1 MTTLWLHDIDRQ
13 IWEEE
18 LAEFVPQEIFDAH
31 SHIYP
36 EIKSTAKGTGEEPFP
51 VSTMEILD
59 HIDSLFL
66 PGRKVH
72 RIAFGNPVVPGSH
85 EEINAFVAKEV
96 QADPESAALML
107 VRPDVS
113 PESIDHQIQ
122 AYGFVGFKPYRI
134 FSSTGDVVECRIPD
148 FMPENQLEVA
158 NRYGLM
164 ITLHLSKSKSIADPD
179 NLSDLEYL
187 TNKYP
192 RIKWILAHCARSYY
206 DRPLLRAKD
215 RLCRIPN
222 LWYDISSVCD
232 TDAMAI
238 LLEIAGVE
246 RVMYGSDDLPV
257 GVTRGKYITFAY
269 AWAEL
274 NDKNHMLGLSHCQPD
289 MTVVRY
295 ESLRA
300 FSRACRRFGFGA
312 AEREKLF
319 YANAKNLIELVRSAK

>member
-1 MTTLWLHDIDRQ
+1 MTTLWLRDIDRQ

-18 LAEFVPQEIFDAH
+18 LAEFVPQEIFDTH
-31 SHIYP
+31 THIYP
-36 EIKSTAKGTGEEPFP
+36 YVKVEPGTSEPAYP
-51 VSTMEILD
+51 VSTKAILD
-59 HIDSLFL
+59 QIDSQFL

-72 RIAFGNPVVPGSH
+72 RIAFGNPVLPGSQ

-96 QADPESAALML
+96 QADPESAAQML
-107 VRPDVS
+107 VRPETS

-134 FSSTGDVVECRIPD
+134 FSSTGDVVECRITD
-148 FMPENQLEVA
+148 FLPENQLEVA

-192 RIKWILAHCARSYY
+192 HIKWILAHCARSYY
-206 DRPLLRAKD
+206 DRPLLKAKD
-215 RLCRIPN
+215 RLSRIPN

-232 TDAMAI
+232 TDAMAV

-257 GVTRGKYITFAY
+257 GVTRGKYITFGY

-274 NDKNHMLGLSHCQPD
+274 NDKNHMLGLSHCRPD

-319 YANAKNLIELVRSAK
+319 YTNAKNLIESVRSEK